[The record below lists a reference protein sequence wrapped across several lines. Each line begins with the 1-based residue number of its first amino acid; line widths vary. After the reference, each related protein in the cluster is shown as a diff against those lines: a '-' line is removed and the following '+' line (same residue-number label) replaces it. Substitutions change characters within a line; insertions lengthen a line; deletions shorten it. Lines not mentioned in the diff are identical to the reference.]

1 MNQSDMALI
10 RVVSLQ
16 GVERNCLLKRRQE
29 MSGHF
34 EGSGSLA
41 KPHLELHSVHIDAA
55 GLGIIKPRKAS
66 LKAIESPLL
75 LKDRE
80 LACHSNVLAMLK
92 CTPFEYARAQKCH
105 RVLKKQF
112 LQL

>member
-16 GVERNCLLKRRQE
+16 GVKRNCLLKPCQE
-29 MSGHF
+29 MAGHF

-41 KPHLELHSVHIDAA
+41 KPHLELHIDTA
-55 GLGIIKPRKAS
+55 GLRIIKPRKAF

-80 LACHSNVLAMLK
+80 LACHSNLLVMPK
-92 CTPFEYARAQKCH
+92 CAPFEYTGAQKCH
-105 RVLKKQF
+105 RVLKK
-112 LQL
+112 

>member
-10 RVVSLQ
+10 RVVNLQ
-16 GVERNCLLKRRQE
+16 GVERNCLLKPCQE
-29 MSGHF
+29 MAGHF

-41 KPHLELHSVHIDAA
+41 KPHLELHSVHIDTT
-55 GLGIIKPRKAS
+55 GMEIIKPRKAS

-80 LACHSNVLAMLK
+80 LACHSNVLVMPK
-92 CTPFEYARAQKCH
+92 CAPFEYTRAQKCH